1 MSPFKSTHW
10 SDKKQSSK
18 NFPFTSHLSYPTLR
32 PKPHFLQCYLWDPN
46 QRTHFR
52 ALLLRWRIPAAAS
65 ITFPCCLQ
73 GLKTIVSFLLILN
86 ASRPRVQ
93 FPFLIYLP
101 RYALPMSLWKY
112 HQLLTTVHLNPLSPS
127 LQLPGCSKGWTYFV
141 CVAQMH
147 KQFQSET
154 LGLSEFLHYG
164 FILLLQVWQHSLCLQ
179 PSCHVLTEAINLITE
194 NLLTVLHFFQPYSGS
209 ASLTQ
214 AQ

>member
-1 MSPFKSTHW
+1 MPADQEFSFL
-10 SDKKQSSK
+10 SS
-18 NFPFTSHLSYPTLR
+18 FISQDML
-32 PKPHFLQCYLWDPN
+32 
-46 QRTHFR
+46 
-52 ALLLRWRIPAAAS
+52 
-65 ITFPCCLQ
+65 FPCHS
-73 GLKTIVSFLLILN
+73 GNTIN
-86 ASRPRVQ
+86 
-93 FPFLIYLP
+93 
-101 RYALPMSLWKY
+101 
-112 HQLLTTVHLNPLSPS
+112 LLTTVHLNPLSPS
-127 LQLPGCSKGWTYFV
+127 LQLPGCSKGRTYFV

-164 FILLLQVWQHSLCLQ
+164 FILLLQVWQHSPCLQ